1 MTLLKNNNE
10 RGRITGMPGTQ
21 TTVTLYPQTLG
32 VRMRNNI
39 IRMLEARTIVGG
51 WSSKS
56 SQLAEALAAKYGLQ
70 CSVSNNYRGL
80 RIVGITE
87 TAAPLVADVVRAD
100 WTAWILEN
108 PEYSRSGY
116 YKGQYEN
123 TMNSLKQCNDSFW
136 ASIMHKETTSKV
148 IEILTEHTTP
158 EMKEKAQQVANML
171 RGTEPIHL
179 ITF

>member
-1 MTLLKNNNE
+1 MKKPDGCNE

-51 WSSKS
+51 WTSNSRK
-56 SQLAEALAAKYGLQ
+56 LAESIADKYGIQ
-70 CSVSNNYRGL
+70 CSVANSYRGL

-87 TAAPLVADVVRAD
+87 TAAPLISELVQAD

-108 PEYSRSGY
+108 PEYRRGY
-116 YKGQYEN
+116 YQKSYES
-123 TMNSLKQCNDSFW
+123 TMAGLKNREGSFW
-136 ASIMHKETTSKV
+136 LQLMHKETTSKV
-148 IEILTEHTTP
+148 VEILTEHTTQ
-158 EMKEKAQQVANML
+158 EMKEKSKQVADLL

>member
-1 MTLLKNNNE
+1 MKKPNGCNE

-21 TTVTLYPQTLG
+21 TSVTLYPQTLG

-51 WSSKS
+51 WSSQSRK
-56 SQLAEALAAKYGLQ
+56 LAEAIAEKHGLQ
-70 CSVSNNYRGL
+70 CSISNNYRGL
-80 RIVGITE
+80 RIVGISE
-87 TAAPLVADVVRAD
+87 TAAPLVSEVVNAD

-108 PEYSRSGY
+108 PSYREGY
-116 YKGQYEN
+116 YRGQYDN
-123 TMNSLKQCNDSFW
+123 TMESLKLLEGSFW
-136 ASIMHKETTSKV
+136 TSIMHKETTSKV
-148 IEILTEHTTP
+148 IEILAEHTTP